1 MTNQQAPAALRLA
14 GWLQAAVQIYPQR
27 SEDDPG
33 GYATEVDQVMDEAA
47 AELRRLHAENA
58 ALQQG
63 YDAARLEIDHLRGV
77 TEMVAPSGEYP
88 PLPMQFACSGV
99 FSVYSADQM
108 RAYVDADRAVLAK
121 WGTPPQ
127 ISESDT
133 DYWVRNR
140 ALILQAIEDR
150 GFRLVSSGG
159 LFWLHG
165 PSLQAQAGT
174 VPLTDEQIVG
184 VMHSIPINAAPSYH
198 IAFAR
203 AIEQAHG
210 IQGGQRGAE

>member
-1 MTNQQAPAALRLA
+1 MTEPTDNELDTVLCNQWPAFATQATLVRKWVRAAMR
-14 GWLQAAVQIYPQR
+14 
-27 SEDDPG
+27 
-33 GYATEVDQVMDEAA
+33 
-47 AELRRLHAENA
+47 
-58 ALQQG
+58 
-63 YDAARLEIDHLRGV
+63 DAI
-77 TEMVAPSGEYP
+77 
-88 PLPMQFACSGV
+88 
-99 FSVYSADQM
+99 
-108 RAYVDADRAVLAK
+108 AK
-121 WGTPPQ
+121 WGAPPQ

-165 PSLQAQAGT
+165 PSTPAQAGA

-203 AIEQAHG
+203 AIEAAHG
-210 IQGGQRGAE
+210 IKGGQHGAE

>member
-1 MTNQQAPAALRLA
+1 MTEPTDNELDIVLSKHWPAFATMGTLPLIWTR
-14 GWLQAAVQIYPQR
+14 AAFR
-27 SEDDPG
+27 
-33 GYATEVDQVMDEAA
+33 EA
-47 AELRRLHAENA
+47 
-58 ALQQG
+58 
-63 YDAARLEIDHLRGV
+63 I
-77 TEMVAPSGEYP
+77 
-88 PLPMQFACSGV
+88 
-99 FSVYSADQM
+99 
-108 RAYVDADRAVLAK
+108 AK
-121 WGTPPQ
+121 WGAPPQ

-210 IQGGQRGAE
+210 IGIKNGGRHA